1 MCTNFCIVHLTESHT
16 YIYHALYLLIPEH
29 MRRNVTQQ
37 NQQID
42 SVEINAMLKQI
53 LVGQVQPLRFK
64 VMVLILY

>member
-1 MCTNFCIVHLTESHT
+1 MCTILCIVHLTESHT
-16 YIYHALYLLIPEH
+16 YLMLSIFLIPEH
-29 MRRNVTQQ
+29 MRRNATQQ

>member
-1 MCTNFCIVHLTESHT
+1 
-16 YIYHALYLLIPEH
+16 
-29 MRRNVTQQ
+29 MRRNATQQ

-64 VMVLILY
+64 VMALILY